1 MEINANF
8 SNMEEVANEIRG
20 KGRNVNE
27 SLREVY
33 NIVNTKIREAWH
45 GWGIYNDVI
54 EPINEMV
61 VNVNKMINLT
71 TNIMPQALEGIVTNY
86 RVGGRTGGET
96 KIGGNINDDVT
107 AIEAEPVFDSDTK
120 HYDSEQILNGK
131 NQILEVLDNA
141 ITSMDEYQK
150 SFNSVNWDG
159 PTATTFQS
167 TYDDLKA
174 SVNNALKEIQD
185 QLDGI
190 INAAKT
196 DFDNVDAETRKS
208 IQM

>member
-1 MEINANF
+1 M
-8 SNMEEVANEIRG
+8 
-20 KGRNVNE
+20 
-27 SLREVY
+27 
-33 NIVNTKIREAWH
+33 
-45 GWGIYNDVI
+45 
-54 EPINEMV
+54 
-61 VNVNKMINLT
+61 
-71 TNIMPQALEGIVTNY
+71 
-86 RVGGRTGGET
+86 
-96 KIGGNINDDVT
+96 
-107 AIEAEPVFDSDTK
+107 
-120 HYDSEQILNGK
+120 
-131 NQILEVLDNA
+131 LDNA

>member
-96 KIGGNINDDVT
+96 KI
-107 AIEAEPVFDSDTK
+107 
-120 HYDSEQILNGK
+120 
-131 NQILEVLDNA
+131 
-141 ITSMDEYQK
+141 
-150 SFNSVNWDG
+150 
-159 PTATTFQS
+159 
-167 TYDDLKA
+167 
-174 SVNNALKEIQD
+174 
-185 QLDGI
+185 
-190 INAAKT
+190 
-196 DFDNVDAETRKS
+196 
-208 IQM
+208 